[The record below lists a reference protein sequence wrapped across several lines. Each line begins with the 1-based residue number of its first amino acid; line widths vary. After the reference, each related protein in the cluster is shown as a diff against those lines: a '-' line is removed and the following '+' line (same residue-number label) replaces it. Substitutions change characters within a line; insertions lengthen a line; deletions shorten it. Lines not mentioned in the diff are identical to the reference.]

1 MLTKTAVANSA
12 TRFRALG
19 DPTRLRILELVAQ
32 GEQCVCELASAIDV
46 PQPLL
51 SHHLRILREAG
62 FITVRKEGRWN
73 YYAMN
78 RERLE
83 ACVCTLEGAL
93 ATYDESARLG
103 RPGCACS
110 AVPHTEIR

>member
-1 MLTKTAVANSA
+1 MQTKPVVMNTAS
-12 TRFRALG
+12 RFRALG
-19 DPTRLRILELVAQ
+19 DPTRLRILELVAH
-32 GEQCVCELASAIDV
+32 GEQCVCELASVIDI

-51 SHHLRILREAG
+51 SHHLKILRQAG
-62 FITVRKEGRWN
+62 FITVRKDGRWN

-83 ACVCTLEGAL
+83 ACVCSLEEAL

-103 RPGCACS
+103 RPGCAC
-110 AVPHTEIR
+110 A

>member
-1 MLTKTAVANSA
+1 MYPARMSTKAASPQSA
-12 TRFRALG
+12 RRFRALG

-32 GEQCVCELASAIDV
+32 GEQCVCELATAIDI

-51 SHHLRILREAG
+51 SHHLKILRQSG

-83 ACVCTLEGAL
+83 ACVCALEEAR

-103 RPGCACS
+103 RPGCA
-110 AVPHTEIR
+110 

>member
-1 MLTKTAVANSA
+1 MLTKPVVAHTAS
-12 TRFRALG
+12 RFRALG

-32 GEQCVCELASAIDV
+32 GEQCVCELASAIDI

-51 SHHLRILREAG
+51 SHHLKILRQSG
-62 FITVRKEGRWN
+62 FITVRKAGRCN

-83 ACVCTLEGAL
+83 ACVCALEEAL
-93 ATYDESARLG
+93 ATYDESAKLG
-103 RPGCACS
+103 RPGCACG
-110 AVPHTEIR
+110 

>member
-1 MLTKTAVANSA
+1 MPTRAITAHRA

-32 GEQCVCELASAIDV
+32 GEQCVCELAAAIDV

-51 SHHLRILREAG
+51 SHHLKILRQAG

-83 ACVCTLEGAL
+83 ACVCMLEEAL

-103 RPGCACS
+103 RPGCAC
-110 AVPHTEIR
+110 A

>member
-1 MLTKTAVANSA
+1 MTASTAITASRTA
-12 TRFRALG
+12 SRFRALG
-19 DPTRLRILELVAQ
+19 DPTRLRILDLVAQ
-32 GEQCVCELASAIDV
+32 GEQCVCELAEAIDI

-51 SHHLRILREAG
+51 SHYLKILREAG
-62 FITVRKEGRWN
+62 FITVRKDGRWN

-83 ACVCTLEGAL
+83 ACVCALEEAL

-103 RPGCACS
+103 KPGCCADS
-110 AVPHTEIR
+110 R

>member
-1 MLTKTAVANSA
+1 MPSMQTTPAVAHTA

-19 DPTRLRILELVAQ
+19 DPTRLRILELVAR
-32 GEQCVCELASAIDV
+32 GEQCVCELASAIDI

-51 SHHLRILREAG
+51 SHHLKILRQSG

-83 ACVCTLEGAL
+83 ACVCALGEAL

-103 RPGCACS
+103 RPGCAC
-110 AVPHTEIR
+110 A

>member
-1 MLTKTAVANSA
+1 MRTKPVVAHTA

-32 GEQCVCELASAIDV
+32 GEQCVCELTAAIDI

-51 SHHLRILREAG
+51 SHHLKILRQSG

-83 ACVCTLEGAL
+83 ACVCALEEAL
-93 ATYDESARLG
+93 ATYDESAKLG
-103 RPGCACS
+103 RPGCACG
-110 AVPHTEIR
+110 

>member
-1 MLTKTAVANSA
+1 MQTKPAAAHTA

-32 GEQCVCELASAIDV
+32 GEQCVCELASAIDI

-51 SHHLRILREAG
+51 SHHLKILRQSG
-62 FITVRKEGRWN
+62 FITMRKEGRWN

-83 ACVCTLEGAL
+83 ACVCALEEAL

-103 RPGCACS
+103 RPGCACG
-110 AVPHTEIR
+110 

>member
-1 MLTKTAVANSA
+1 MQTRTPTSQVAR
-12 TRFRALG
+12 RFRALS

-32 GEQCVCELASAIDV
+32 GEQCVCELAAAIDV

-51 SHHLRILREAG
+51 SHHLKTLKQAG
-62 FITVRKEGRWN
+62 FITSRKEGRWN
-73 YYAMN
+73 YYALN

-83 ACVCTLEGAL
+83 TCVCTLEETL

-103 RPGCACS
+103 RPGCAC
-110 AVPHTEIR
+110 

>member
-1 MLTKTAVANSA
+1 MQTKPVAAHTA
-12 TRFRALG
+12 TGFRALG

-32 GEQCVCELASAIDV
+32 GEQCVCELATAIDI

-51 SHHLRILREAG
+51 SHHLKILRQSG

-73 YYAMN
+73 YYALN

-83 ACVCTLEGAL
+83 ACVCVLEEAL
-93 ATYDESARLG
+93 AMYDESARLG
-103 RPGCACS
+103 KPGCAC
-110 AVPHTEIR
+110 APAN